1 VVRIPRCGRGDL
13 GSNPSSH
20 IVSIFFL
27 SLQLVLRLL
36 LFSQVCALLS
46 FDVVI
51 LKWNASQPLVDANQE
66 QQAMSTTQT
75 C

>member
-20 IVSIFFL
+20 IVSIFSFPPAR
-27 SLQLVLRLL
+27 SSS
-36 LFSQVCALLS
+36 FTFFQVCALSS

-66 QQAMSTTQT
+66 QQAMPTTQT

>member
-1 VVRIPRCGRGDL
+1 VVRIPRCGRGDQQ
-13 GSNPSSH
+13 PH
-20 IVSIFFL
+20 CFYFFL
-27 SLQLVLRLL
+27 SLQLVLHLL
-36 LFSQVCALLS
+36 LFFQVCALLS

-66 QQAMSTTQT
+66 QQAMYTTQT

>member
-1 VVRIPRCGRGDL
+1 VAVETWARIPAATLFLFFSFPPAR
-13 GSNPSSH
+13 SS
-20 IVSIFFL
+20 SFTFF
-27 SLQLVLRLL
+27 
-36 LFSQVCALLS
+36 FQVCALSS

-66 QQAMSTTQT
+66 QQAMYTTQT